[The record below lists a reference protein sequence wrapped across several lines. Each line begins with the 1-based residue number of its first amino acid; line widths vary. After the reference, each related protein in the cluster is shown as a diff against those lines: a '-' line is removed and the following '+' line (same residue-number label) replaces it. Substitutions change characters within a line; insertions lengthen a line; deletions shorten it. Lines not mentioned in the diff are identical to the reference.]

1 MFTHKRK
8 KPDLVFWIFGF
19 IALGIIISFSVL
31 VFMLFTKVGTSSN
44 SKSQTDV
51 VDEVEAPALPSL
63 TTEELKGE
71 YNEAVEEIV
80 SELGADEN
88 GSIDDILL
96 RVENKLLSVRV
107 PKEMKEDHL
116 NVVLSIVRLRAEV
129 SKSPD
134 EVHSK
139 LLELLKNLHIN

>member
-8 KPDLVFWIFGF
+8 KPDLVFWIFGL
-19 IALGIIISFSVL
+19 IALGIIIAFSIL
-31 VFMLFTKVGTSSN
+31 MFMLLSKVGPSPNSISN
-44 SKSQTDV
+44 TDV
-51 VDEVEAPALPSL
+51 VDEIEVHALPSL

-80 SELGADEN
+80 SELGVDEN
-88 GSIDDILL
+88 GSIDDILS
-96 RVENKLLSVRV
+96 RVEDKLLSVRV
-107 PKEMKEDHL
+107 PKEMKGDHL

-129 SKSPD
+129 SESPD